1 MTETA
6 ELKNLI
12 KSILLEY
19 QDPTQSEE
27 TQQKTYGIFDT
38 VDEAISAA
46 KAAQLEFETF
56 SLATRKEVIEAL
68 RTELC
73 PFVAEYARETVEQT
87 GMGRVE
93 DKTIKNKLALDKTP
107 GVEDLRTEAETGDN
121 GMTLYE
127 LSPYGVIGAILPSTN
142 PVATLLNNGI
152 GMLAAGNGVYF
163 SVHPGAKNVSLK
175 LIKHMNKIIEK
186 VVGISNL
193 FTSIAKPSNDAVNE
207 MMQHKDVAILVI
219 TGGPGIVRMGLTS
232 GKKTIGAGAGNP
244 PALVDETANVD
255 KAATDIYEGASFD
268 NGILCTAEKGVI
280 AVQNIERQLV
290 DGLIRKGAYLITSE
304 KDIQALVD
312 ATIIDNHPNKELI
325 GKNAKV
331 ILESAGIQVTGDPKL
346 IILRVSIDH
355 PFVIKEM
362 LMPILPVVSARDFKQ
377 AKEYALEME
386 QNLHH
391 TAVMHS
397 NNIGRMNEVARAM
410 KTSIFVKN
418 GSSFAGLGINGEG
431 PTTFTIATPT
441 GEGTTTARHF
451 TRRRRCVLTDG
462 FSLK

>member
-19 QDPTQSEE
+19 QDPTQPKE
-27 TQQKTYGIFDT
+27 TQQRTYGIFDT

-46 KAAQLEFETF
+46 KAAQLEFETN
-56 SLATRKEVIEAL
+56 SLETRKEVIEAL
-68 RTELC
+68 RTELR
-73 PFVAEYARETVEQT
+73 PFGEEYARETVEQT

-93 DKTIKNKLALDKTP
+93 DKVIKNKLALDKTP

-142 PVATLLNNGI
+142 PIATLINNGI

-175 LIKHMNKIIEK
+175 LIKHMNQIIEK
-186 VVGISNL
+186 VTGISNL

-219 TGGPGIVRMGLTS
+219 TGGPGIVHMGLTS

-244 PALVDETANVD
+244 PALVDETANVE
-255 KAATDIYEGASFD
+255 KAAADIYEGASFD
-268 NGILCTAEKGVI
+268 NGILCTAEKGVV
-280 AVQNIERQLV
+280 AVQDIERQLV
-290 DGLIRKGAYLITSE
+290 DGLVKKGAFLITSE
-304 KDIQALVD
+304 QNIQALLD
-312 ATIIDNHPNKELI
+312 ATIIDNRPNKDLI
-325 GKNAKV
+325 GKNAKA
-331 ILESAGIQVTGDPKL
+331 ILEAAGIQVAGDPKL
-346 IILRVSIDH
+346 IILRASIDH
-355 PFVIKEM
+355 PFVMKEM
-362 LMPILPVVSARDFKQ
+362 LMPILPVVSASDFKQ

-386 QNLHH
+386 QELHH

-451 TRRRRCVLTDG
+451 SRRRRCVLTDG